1 MIDKIFDKN
10 TSVEVSNYCIRD
22 ITNKYSNTK
31 TPIKKMVIDNKEIS
45 RNNSYCVQY
54 TCETCSLSSII
65 TLNLYMRKIN
75 KNGKYCKNC
84 RNYQDEKIIKQT
96 ETLRKTLQEGKK
108 EQEKLSLRDKI
119 NKSLEDWN
127 KEDDDFKN
135 RYNLKYITDEEF
147 KSIRN
152 KIISVNNG
160 ANVLNED
167 WNYMYNFRINNQTKY
182 NPMIINLKENLVCP
196 IHYIKF
202 ECENCGEHFINRDLY
217 IQKKRIKIMCKN
229 CTFCNKT
236 YKVKTLK
243 VFNETVKYN
252 SNYEKRFILWCK
264 EKGISIK
271 NGPVIPYKWKDGEH
285 RYFVDFQI
293 GDMLIE
299 FKDNHHYHKKNVLEG
314 KFKAKND
321 ATYEWCKGKNYT
333 FEIVFPTNLNKL
345 KEKISIR
352 YSLTLHESV
361 RSMG

>member
-1 MIDKIFDKN
+1 MIEKIFDKK
-10 TSVEVSNYCIRD
+10 TSNEVKNYCIKE
-22 ITNKYSNTK
+22 IANKFSNTK
-31 TPIKKMVIDNKEIS
+31 IPIKKMVIDDKEIS

-54 TCETCSLSSII
+54 TCDTCSLSSII

-75 KNGKYCKNC
+75 KSGCQNC
-84 RNYQDEKIIKQT
+84 RNYQEEKILKQT
-96 ETLRKTLQEGKK
+96 ETLRKTLEEGK
-108 EQEKLSLRDKI
+108 QEITLQDKI
-119 NKSLEDWN
+119 DKSLQDWN
-127 KEDDDFKN
+127 NEDEEFKEK
-135 RYNLKYITDEEF
+135 YNLKYITNEEF
-147 KSIRN
+147 ECIKH

-160 ANVLNED
+160 ANILNND
-167 WNYMYNFRINNQTKY
+167 WKYMYNFRINNQTKY
-182 NPMIINLKENLVCP
+182 NPMIINLKENIVCP
-196 IHYIKF
+196 IHYVKF

-217 IQKKRIKIMCKN
+217 IQKNRIKIMCKN

-264 EKGISIK
+264 EKGVHIK
-271 NGPVIPYKWKDGEH
+271 NGPVIKDGEH
-285 RYFVDFQI
+285 KYFVDFQI
-293 GDMLIE
+293 GDMVIE

-321 ATYEWCKGKNYT
+321 ATYEWCKNNNYT

-361 RSMG
+361 RSQG

>member
-1 MIDKIFDKN
+1 MIEKIFDKK
-10 TSVEVSNYCIRD
+10 TSNEVKNYCIKE
-22 ITNKYSNTK
+22 IANKFSNTK
-31 TPIKKMVIDNKEIS
+31 IPIKKMVIDDKEIS

-54 TCETCSLSSII
+54 TCDTCSLSSII

-75 KNGKYCKNC
+75 KSGKYCQNC
-84 RNYQDEKIIKQT
+84 RNYQEEKILKQT
-96 ETLRKTLQEGKK
+96 ETLRKTLEEGKLKK
-108 EQEKLSLRDKI
+108 EKTLQDKI
-119 NKSLEDWN
+119 DKSLQDWN
-127 KEDDDFKN
+127 NEDEEFKEK
-135 RYNLKYITDEEF
+135 YNLKYITNEEF
-147 KSIRN
+147 ECIKH

-160 ANVLNED
+160 ANILNND
-167 WNYMYNFRINNQTKY
+167 WKYMYNFRINNQTKY
-182 NPMIINLKENLVCP
+182 NPMIINLKENIVCP
-196 IHYIKF
+196 IHYVKF

-217 IQKKRIKIMCKN
+217 IQKNRIKIMCKN

-264 EKGISIK
+264 EKGIPIK
-271 NGPVIPYKWKDGEH
+271 NGPVIKDGEH
-285 RYFVDFQI
+285 KYFVDFQI
-293 GDMLIE
+293 GDMVIE

-321 ATYEWCKGKNYT
+321 ATYEWCKNNNYT

-361 RSMG
+361 RSQG

>member
-1 MIDKIFDKN
+1 MIEKIFDKK
-10 TSVEVSNYCIRD
+10 TSNEVKNYTIKE
-22 ITNKYSNTK
+22 IANKFSNTK
-31 TPIKKMVIDNKEIS
+31 IPIKKMVIDDKEIS

-54 TCETCSLSSII
+54 TCDTCSLSSII

-75 KNGKYCKNC
+75 KNGKYCQNC
-84 RNYQDEKIIKQT
+84 LNYQEEKILKQP
-96 ETLRKTLQEGKK
+96 ETLRRTLDEGKQKKEITLQN
-108 EQEKLSLRDKI
+108 KI
-119 NKSLEDWN
+119 DKSLQYWDNE
-127 KEDDDFKN
+127 
-135 RYNLKYITDEEF
+135 DEEF
-147 KSIRN
+147 KEKYNLKHITNEEFECIKN

-160 ANVLNED
+160 ANILNND
-167 WNYMYNFRINNQTKY
+167 WKYMYNFRINNQTKY
-182 NPMIINLKENLVCP
+182 NPMIINLKENIVCP
-196 IHYIKF
+196 IHYVKF

-217 IQKKRIKIMCKN
+217 IQKNRIKIMCKN

-264 EKGISIK
+264 EKGVPIK
-271 NGPVIPYKWKDGEH
+271 NGPVIPYRWKDGEH
-285 RYFVDFQI
+285 KYFVDFQI

-299 FKDNHHYHKKNVLEG
+299 FKDNHHYHIKNVLEG

-321 ATYEWCKGKNYT
+321 ATYEWCKNNNYT
-333 FEIVFPTNLNKL
+333 FEIIFPTNLNKL

-361 RSMG
+361 RSKG

>member
-1 MIDKIFDKN
+1 MIEKIFDKK
-10 TSVEVSNYCIRD
+10 TSNEVKNYCIKE
-22 ITNKYSNTK
+22 IANKFSNTK
-31 TPIKKMVIDNKEIS
+31 IPIKKMVIDDKEIS

-54 TCETCSLSSII
+54 TCDTCSLSSII

-75 KNGKYCKNC
+75 KNGCHNC
-84 RNYQDEKIIKQT
+84 RNYQEEKILKQT
-96 ETLRKTLQEGKK
+96 ETLRKTLEEGKLKK
-108 EQEKLSLRDKI
+108 EITLQDKI
-119 NKSLEDWN
+119 DRTLQDWDNEDEEF
-127 KEDDDFKN
+127 KEK
-135 RYNLKYITDEEF
+135 YNLKYIINEEF
-147 KSIRN
+147 ECIKH

-160 ANVLNED
+160 ANILNED
-167 WNYMYNFRINNQTKY
+167 WKYMYNFRINNQTKY
-182 NPMIINLKENLVCP
+182 NPMIINLKENIVCP
-196 IHYIKF
+196 IHYVKF

-217 IQKKRIKIMCKN
+217 IQKNRIKIMCKN

-264 EKGISIK
+264 EKGIHIK
-271 NGPVIPYKWKDGEH
+271 NGPVIPYRWKDGEH
-285 RYFVDFQI
+285 KYFVDFQI
-293 GDMLIE
+293 GDMVIE
-299 FKDNHHYHKKNVLEG
+299 FKDNHCKKNVLEG

-321 ATYEWCKGKNYT
+321 ATYEWCKNNNYT

-361 RSMG
+361 RSQG